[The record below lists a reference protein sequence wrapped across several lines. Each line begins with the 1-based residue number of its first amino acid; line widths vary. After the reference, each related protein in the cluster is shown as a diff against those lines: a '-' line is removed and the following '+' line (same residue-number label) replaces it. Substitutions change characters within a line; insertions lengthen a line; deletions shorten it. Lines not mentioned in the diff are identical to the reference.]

1 MRNYSLTKLAIFSL
15 ILWWNNNTC
24 CLANSSEA
32 TTTGVPK
39 SAVQENDARLW
50 NPSSQI
56 DEDGFL
62 SKKYRRLPSES
73 EVGRDAIEGIHHKSK
88 LETNP
93 VRCRQVPGDGN
104 CLFHSL
110 VVCLNWVEEGKHYCY
125 KDYDALRRLSL
136 QLREKAVDYLSSKPK
151 RKLYLQGDEYI
162 RADELVKAAAAP
174 FNVSPEKYCETMR
187 QESYWGGGPEIAALC
202 NLLRR
207 PIHVYE
213 LYSHGK
219 QEFCFRRMA
228 YLGSPRFDRKEAL
241 HILSA
246 DSRFPDVTP
255 GKQAAMGSHFLALFP
270 HVVTRKRKQMIARGG
285 GKSVTSFVK
294 YIPRVFDISKTN
306 SLHGLLSS
314 WFKTLAGINRSNN
327 G

>member
-110 VVCLNWVEEGKHYCY
+110 VICLHWVEGEGHYCY

-151 RKLYLQGDEYI
+151 RKLYLQNDEFM
-162 RADELVKAAAAP
+162 RAGELIDMAAKP
-174 FNVSPEKYCETMR
+174 FNVTAEEYCKQVR
-187 QESYWGGGPEIAALC
+187 QESYWGGGPEVAALC

-207 PIHVYE
+207 PIHIYE
-213 LYSHGK
+213 LCPHGK
-219 QEFCFRRMA
+219 RDFCFKRIA
-228 YLGSPRFDRKEAL
+228 CFGTPRFDRKEAL
-241 HILSA
+241 HILST

-255 GKQAAMGSHFLALFP
+255 GKQLAMGNHFMSLFP
-270 HVVTRKRKQMIARGG
+270 EVMTSKRKRVRVRG
-285 GKSVTSFVK
+285 GKSLTLLEKKLSRDNTNVEA
-294 YIPRVFDISKTN
+294 IPAPRGF
-306 SLHGLLSS
+306 LSS
-314 WFKTLAGINRSNN
+314 PRGFLSRWLNT
-327 G
+327 